1 MKAQII
7 NGKWNYRVGKGKWKE
22 VTVPYSDLPVGHSEF
37 EKQFDLEYTSE
48 KVFIKFDGIT
58 YHADVWFNGKHIGDM
73 LPYSEYLFD
82 VTGITREKDYLL
94 HVEIEDITPSFGPS
108 EGWENFSGIIRG
120 VSVLYG
126 AENRID
132 DVFFYSSLK
141 NDYKDAE
148 FTVETASVLERGEFE
163 IKLCKDGRVVCSYK
177 QAQGEKL
184 TVGLENVK
192 LWSPDSPE
200 LYDLEVSLIDDG
212 QVVDTYTCRV
222 GFRELSCDRHR
233 FLLNGKH
240 IFLKGVCK
248 HEMFGDTGHCPTPEQ
263 MELDMRMIKECGC
276 NFVRLVHYPHN
287 KRVIELADELGLM
300 VSEEPGLWWSDTA
313 KPEVHDGSL
322 EVLRRTIQRDKN
334 HPSIVFWLAF
344 NECKFTEQYLIDS
357 VKVCRENDPTRLVS
371 GANCMTLE
379 DTVKYFNICG
389 FDFYTMHP
397 YDQTMAR
404 AFESAKA
411 LYDKPL
417 VFTEWGGHFVYDNPK
432 LLREFLA
439 EMYAMYESASDEKA
453 LAGSLFWEWSEL
465 NDFNRGDAAC
475 VDGNLREGLVNMYRE
490 PNLIYKTF
498 SDSLKKMGELP
509 VGSGFW
515 TNGDFEASGE
525 NIAPAS
531 NEDVF
536 VELLD
541 AVKADIKAHPRAR
554 MRRLVYGPRLDGVI
568 GLSDVPHV
576 IGDGTTLS
584 FDTNKASDKI
594 TLYGLTGFTKGYPL
608 SGEYGETAATLVIEC
623 EGGEIISFE
632 LKNGVDI
639 TTVFALNGSS
649 RINPVTESS
658 ERIGIFGYNKNFEQ
672 YIMNKATFE
681 LGGRKDIRRISLS
694 SANNGY
700 SLLVYAISI

>member
-7 NGKWNYRVGKGKWKE
+7 NGKWNYRVGKGTWQE
-22 VTVPYSDLPVGHSEF
+22 ITVPFSALPVGHSEF

-58 YHADVWFNGKHIGDM
+58 YHADVWFNGEHIGDM

-82 VTGITREKDYLL
+82 VTEITREKDNLL

-108 EGWENFSGIIRG
+108 EGWENFSGIIRD

-126 AENRID
+126 NNNRID
-132 DVFFYSSLK
+132 DVFFYSKLK
-141 NDYKDAE
+141 NNYEDAE
-148 FTVETASVLERGEFE
+148 FTVETLSTLGSGEFE
-163 IKLCKDGRVVCSYK
+163 IKLYSDGKEVCSYRQK
-177 QAQGEKL
+177 QGEKL
-184 TVGLENVK
+184 VTEVKNVK

-200 LYDLEVSLIDDG
+200 LYELEVSLIDDG
-212 QVVDTYTCRV
+212 QVIDTYNCRV

-248 HEMFGDTGHCPTPEQ
+248 HEMFGDNGHCPTTEQ

-287 KRVIELADELGLM
+287 KRIIELADELGIM

-313 KPEVHDGSL
+313 NPEVHDGSL

-344 NECKFTEQYLIDS
+344 NECKFTEQYLVDS

-404 AFESAKA
+404 ALESAKS
-411 LYDKPL
+411 LFDKPL

-439 EMYAMYESASDEKA
+439 DMYAMYESATDEKA
-453 LAGSLFWEWSEL
+453 LAGAFFWEWSEL

-498 SDSLKKMGELP
+498 SESLKKMGEKP
-509 VGSGFW
+509 AGTGFW
-515 TNGDFEASGE
+515 ANGNFEVNGK
-525 NIAPAS
+525 NIVPVS

-536 VELLD
+536 AELLD
-541 AVKADIKAHPRAR
+541 AIKADIKAHPRAR
-554 MRRLVYGPRLDGVI
+554 MRRLVYGPRLEGVS
-568 GLSDVPHV
+568 GLLDVPQ
-576 IGDGTTLS
+576 IIADGDLLS
-584 FDTNKASDKI
+584 FDTNYTADSI
-594 TLYGLTGFTKGYPL
+594 TIYGMTSFTKGYPL
-608 SGEYGETAATLVIEC
+608 SGGYGETVAELTIEC
-623 EGGEIISFE
+623 ESGDIIEFTI
-632 LKNGVDI
+632 KNGIDI
-639 TTVFALNGSS
+639 TTVYALNGSS
-649 RINPVTESS
+649 RINPVAENS
-658 ERIGIFGYNKNFEQ
+658 ERVGIFGYNKNFEQ
-672 YIMNKATFE
+672 FIMNKATFE
-681 LGGRKDIRRISLS
+681 LEGKKNIRRISLKT
-694 SANNGY
+694 ADNGY
-700 SLLVYAISI
+700 SLLVYAIL